1 MANKILRYIVYLYNV
16 PQELSPSY
24 NTDLG
29 KNALIYAR
37 VTAINYKGILVAENQ
52 DGSLTEI
59 KNYQR

>member
-1 MANKILRYIVYLYNV
+1 MNKILRYVVYLYNV

-24 NTDLG
+24 NISLG

-37 VTAINYKGILVAENQ
+37 VTAINYKGILMAENT
-52 DGSLTEI
+52 DGTFTEI